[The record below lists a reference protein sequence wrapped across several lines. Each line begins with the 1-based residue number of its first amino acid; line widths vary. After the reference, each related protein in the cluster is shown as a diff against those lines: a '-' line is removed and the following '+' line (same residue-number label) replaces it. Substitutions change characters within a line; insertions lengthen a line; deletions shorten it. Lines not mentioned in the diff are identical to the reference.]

1 MFVNE
6 ILNTEA
12 KSLTQHDSISHA
24 LVKMDLASVMLFPVT
39 DEEGKLIGMADLKEL
54 IKVDDNALPI
64 SSTNYADPISV
75 NVDQHVF
82 EAARIMLAKEVYALP
97 VISAEGIFEGMVL
110 KKEVLEA
117 LSVIFN
123 LKEFGS
129 VITVSMEQFDYTLS
143 ELVRIVELE
152 GAKILGIAVQQPS
165 TKKDSFHISLKLNVE
180 DSSKVSA
187 ALRRYGFLVTSEAN
201 SKTLEADFS
210 NRADELIRYLDI

>member
-6 ILNTEA
+6 ILNTET
-12 KSLTQHDSISHA
+12 KSLSQNDSISHA
-24 LVKMDLASVMLFPVT
+24 LVKMDLSSVLLFPVT
-39 DEEGKLIGMADLKEL
+39 DEEGKLVGMADLQEL
-54 IKVDDNALPI
+54 IKKDDNALPV
-64 SSTNYADPISV
+64 SSTNYLDPVSV
-75 NVDQHVF
+75 KLDQHVF
-82 EAARIMLAKEVYALP
+82 EAARIMLAKEIYALP
-97 VISAEGIFEGMVL
+97 VVNAEGFFEGMVL

-117 LSVIFN
+117 LSDIFN

-165 TKKDSFHISLKLNVE
+165 SEKDAFHISLKLNVE